1 MTRGPSLEG
10 ILQDVSFPAGTRRM
24 NTIHPKIARA
34 VQAEN
39 SCEGLRTQNSA
50 SVDKVNEVDSVV
62 VTANTYS
69 VLPKGLRVKH
79 LLYMN

>member
-10 ILQDVSFPAGTRRM
+10 ILQDVSFLAGTRRM